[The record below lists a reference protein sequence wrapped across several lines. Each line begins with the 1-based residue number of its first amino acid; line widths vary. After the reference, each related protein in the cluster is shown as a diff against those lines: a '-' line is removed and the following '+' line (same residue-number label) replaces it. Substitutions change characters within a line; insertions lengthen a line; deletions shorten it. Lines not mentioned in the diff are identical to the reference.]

1 MPAQQA
7 RIMMSNL
14 ALTPLGLWIMRPPK
28 DEALCCGSDQHRVWA
43 GPVHKANTTVPRF
56 LIGPRGCDVAVVRVV
71 FILEGSEELSL
82 AHGDDIQ
89 HDILTENAD
98 TAAQSQSTGHSR
110 ENTGMSLLNVN
121 VPGNIEDWGF
131 HDLKEVTFDSVD
143 EADNFYNNYSKK
155 REAKAVTRFGCLA
168 SFKVKFD
175 KKDGKYKVEEFV
187 SEHNH
192 DRVGPEQVQFL
203 RSHRSL
209 NEGDKAQVESLR
221 GVGVKPSQI
230 MDLRV
235 NEVGGY
241 DNVGFTLKDLYNF
254 VDGGKHPS
262 VVITDGC
269 MSMKRA
275 IKELIPGASH
285 RICCWHLRRNAES
298 NVSPKEFLK
307 VFDRLLKRIDSV
319 DEFEEVL
326 RKVVPSSLVVKRWSK
341 DAKKE
346 CHVQSV
352 HPELQNEELHAMV
365 RSGQD
370 VEACLMAARLEEVKQ

>member
-1 MPAQQA
+1 MNQE
-7 RIMMSNL
+7 RSVVL
-14 ALTPLGLWIMRPPK
+14 FLG
-28 DEALCCGSDQHRVWA
+28 
-43 GPVHKANTTVPRF
+43 
-56 LIGPRGCDVAVVRVV
+56 RVV

-89 HDILTENAD
+89 NDILTENVD
-98 TAAQSQSTGHSR
+98 TAAQSQSTGHSC

-143 EADNFYNNYSKK
+143 EAENFYNNYSKYMGFGVRKRDRKVNKYGKWTSRKWVCCKGVRTEENVNRENRK
-155 REAKAVTRFGCLA
+155 REAKAVTRFRCLA

-209 NEGDKAQVESLR
+209 KEGDKAQVESLR

-275 IKELIPGASH
+275 IKELIPGAAH
-285 RICCWHLRRNAES
+285 RICCWHLRRNAEL
-298 NVSPKEFLK
+298 NVSPKQFLK

-319 DEFEEVL
+319 DEFEEVW

-346 CHVQSV
+346 CHVQSD